1 MIVSIMIVM
10 AKIFKKGQ
18 NFPLQLGQRA
28 RLRHLK
34 TSLLHKT
41 IPFQPEM
48 PMSEK
53 FDLVMEYFGKMAG
66 KLLMTIIITIINMI
80 KMTTTM
86 KMMMEMTKK
95 MMMTMMV
102 KIMD

>member
-1 MIVSIMIVM
+1 MIILTMIVSIMIVIIIVM

-18 NFPLQLGQRA
+18 NFPILLGQRA
-28 RLRHLK
+28 RFRHLK

-41 IPFQPEM
+41 ILSQPEM

-66 KLLMTIIITIINMI
+66 KLLMTITMIIIIMI
-80 KMTTTM
+80 L
-86 KMMMEMTKK
+86 
-95 MMMTMMV
+95 
-102 KIMD
+102 